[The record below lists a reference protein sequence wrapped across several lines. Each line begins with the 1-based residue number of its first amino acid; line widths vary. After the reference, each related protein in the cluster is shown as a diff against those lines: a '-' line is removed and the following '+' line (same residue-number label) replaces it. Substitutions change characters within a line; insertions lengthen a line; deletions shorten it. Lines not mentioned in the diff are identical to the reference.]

1 MTITTLVTGI
11 VIIAVAIAAAIFT
24 NKRKK

>member
-1 MTITTLVTGI
+1 MTIATLVTGI